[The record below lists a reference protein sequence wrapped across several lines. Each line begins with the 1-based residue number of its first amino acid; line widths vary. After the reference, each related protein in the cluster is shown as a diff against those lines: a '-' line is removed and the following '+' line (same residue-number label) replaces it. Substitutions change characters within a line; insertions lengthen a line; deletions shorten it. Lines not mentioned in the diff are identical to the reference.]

1 MRSFL
6 KHLRDQKKQ
15 RDVLN
20 AVAFGLIAGL
30 DGLGTSV
37 AFAAL
42 IFTGTLSSGF
52 SMGVSVM
59 LLSCVILAGYIAWR
73 SRYPASLAQ
82 VQETSIAILA
92 AAVTSAAS
100 TMTDAGSEEKIA
112 TAFAILAV
120 STIGTGVLF
129 YLSGRFRFGVLVR
142 FLPYPVI
149 AGFLA
154 GSGWLLLD
162 GAWMMMTNQSSY
174 AAIVHSLGNAN
185 LLAIVLPSLIFAGFM
200 ACALRLTSNPR
211 VAPLI
216 MILSIALFYAML
228 WSNDLPIHMAR
239 QLRWL
244 PSLSEQQAGFSL
256 PSPVNLWSK
265 ADWWAVL
272 GVLPMLVSVPLI
284 SIAGLLLNTSGLE
297 VAARGDINANAEL
310 KTTGHANIL
319 IGCLGGAPGFTGL
332 GMTLL
337 AGKLGVHG
345 RLAGAA
351 TAVILALTLPFATQI
366 AAGVPLFVA
375 AGLMIMLGAEL
386 VYDWAFAARKTLP
399 PMDWAAV
406 LAIVF
411 SMMAFGFMTGIAVG
425 LVFSTVTFVYNY
437 ARLPVIRLAASGH
450 DRRSSTDRSNTANSV
465 LDQHG
470 HLIHIIELQGYLFFG
485 TVEQVVRAVKKRF
498 SNAPKPK
505 YLLLDFR
512 NVSGIDSAAVA
523 GFVNIFSVLSAE
535 KVEVI
540 LSPINADVQS
550 VLQRINDITDSATLE
565 AATDLDHALE
575 EAEDRLLA
583 CHCGV
588 EYSVDIADQ
597 LLATLGPHPR
607 VPDLVAVMER
617 IELEAGTC
625 LIKAGELASDIFVLA
640 TGRVKVEI
648 TLPGGGRL
656 RLRSMAAGA
665 VLGEVAFYL
674 GGKRT
679 ADVIVETRAS
689 LFRLTG
695 ETLMRLEAEDPTLA
709 VLAHRLFASTL
720 AERLTLA
727 NRMVQLANA

>member
-1 MRSFL
+1 MRTFFEHFCDP
-6 KHLRDQKKQ
+6 KTQ
-15 RDVLN
+15 RH
-20 AVAFGLIAGL
+20 AVRAIAFGLVAGI

-42 IFTGTLSSGF
+42 IFAGTLSAGF
-52 SMGVSVM
+52 STGVSAM
-59 LLSCVILAGYIAWR
+59 LLSCVILAGYLAWR

-100 TMTDAGSEEKIA
+100 TMTDAGSDEKIA
-112 TAFAILAV
+112 TAFAILVV
-120 STIGTGVLF
+120 STLGTGVLF

-162 GAWMMMTNQSSY
+162 GALVMITNQSGY
-174 AAIVHSLGNAN
+174 AAIMGAFDDPAVIT
-185 LLAIVLPSLIFAGFM
+185 IVLPSLAFAILM
-200 ACALRLTSNPR
+200 ACALRLMSNP
-211 VAPLI
+211 VMAPLI
-216 MILSIALFYAML
+216 MILSIMLFYAAL
-228 WSNDLPIHMAR
+228 WLSGMPLETAR
-239 QLRWL
+239 QMRWL
-244 PSLSEQQAGFSL
+244 PGLSGLDGGFSL
-256 PSPVNLWSK
+256 PSPVDIWSK
-265 ADWWAVL
+265 ANWWAVL
-272 GVLPMLVSVPLI
+272 SVLPMLVSVPLI

-297 VAARGDINANAEL
+297 VAARGDIDANAEL
-310 KTTGHANIL
+310 KITGQANIL
-319 IGCLGGAPGFTGL
+319 IGFLGGAPGFTGL

-337 AGKLGVHG
+337 AGKLGVRS

-351 TAVILALTLPFATQI
+351 TAVVLALTLPFATQI

-375 AGLMIMLGAEL
+375 AGLMIVLGGEL
-386 VYDWAFAARKTLP
+386 VYDWAIAARKTLP
-399 PMDWAAV
+399 LLDWMVV

-411 SMMAFGFMTGIAVG
+411 SMMAFGFMTGMAVG

-450 DRRSSTDRSNTANSV
+450 DRRSSTDRSCAANSL

-485 TVEQVVRAVKKRF
+485 TVEQVVRAVKKRLAC
-498 SNAPKPK
+498 APAPQ

-512 NVSGIDSAAVA
+512 NVSGIDSAAIA
-523 GFVNIFSVLSAE
+523 GFINIFSTLSSENVEIVLS
-535 KVEVI
+535 
-540 LSPINADVQS
+540 PMNADVQR
-550 VLQRINDITDSATLE
+550 VLKRADDIAFRTALE
-565 AATDLDHALE
+565 VASDLDHALE
-575 EAEDRLLA
+575 DAEDRLLA
-583 CHCGV
+583 RYCGA
-588 EYSVDIADQ
+588 EPSGDIADQ
-597 LLATLGPHPR
+597 LVRALGPHPR
-607 VPDLVAVMER
+607 LPDLVAAMER
-617 IELEAGTC
+617 MELEAGTF
-625 LIKAGELASDIFVLA
+625 LIKAGEVASDIFVLA

-648 TLPGGGRL
+648 TLASGRRL

-679 ADVIVETRAS
+679 ADVIIETRAS

-695 ETLMRLEAEDPTLA
+695 VTLKRLEADDPTLA

-727 NRMVQLANA
+727 NRMVQLSNA

>member
-1 MRSFL
+1 MPPVL
-6 KHLRDQKKQ
+6 KHMCDSQKQ
-15 RDVLN
+15 RQVLN
-20 AVAFGLIAGL
+20 AIAFGLIAGI

-42 IFTGTLSSGF
+42 IFAGTLSAGF
-52 SMGVSVM
+52 STGVSVM
-59 LLSCVILAGYIAWR
+59 LLSCVILAAYLAWR

-100 TMTDAGSEEKIA
+100 TMTDAGAPEKIA

-120 STIGTGVLF
+120 STLGTGVLF

-162 GAWMMMTNQSSY
+162 GALMMMTNQSGY
-174 AAIVHSLGNAN
+174 AAIARSLAN
-185 LLAIVLPSLIFAGFM
+185 PFIITIVLPSLIFAGVM
-200 ACALRLTSNPR
+200 AWALRVMSNPAI
-211 VAPLI
+211 APLI
-216 MILSIALFYAML
+216 MILSVALFYAML
-228 WSNDLPIHMAR
+228 WLNGLPIDMAR

-244 PSLSEQQAGFSL
+244 PGLAEAQAGFSL
-256 PSPVNLWSK
+256 PSPVDLWSK

-272 GVLPMLVSVPLI
+272 SVLPMLVSVPLI

-297 VAARGDINANAEL
+297 VAARGDIDANAEL
-310 KTTGHANIL
+310 KITGQANIL

-337 AGKLGVHG
+337 AGKLGVRS

-351 TAVILALTLPFATQI
+351 TAAILLLTLPFATQI

-386 VYDWAFAARKTLP
+386 VYDWAIAARKTLP
-399 PMDWAAV
+399 LLDWMAV
-406 LAIVF
+406 LAIVL
-411 SMMAFGFMTGIAVG
+411 SMMAFGFMTGMAVG

-450 DRRSSTDRSNTANSV
+450 DRRSSTDRSCAANSI

-470 HLIHIIELQGYLFFG
+470 HLIHMIELQGYLFFG
-485 TVEQVVRAVKKRF
+485 TVEQVVRAVKTRF
-498 SNAPKPK
+498 ACAPKPHV
-505 YLLLDFR
+505 LLLDFR
-512 NVSGIDSAAVA
+512 NVSGIDSAAIA
-523 GFVNIFSVLSAE
+523 GFINIFSSLSAE
-535 KVEVI
+535 NVEII
-540 LSPINADVQS
+540 LSPMNPDVEC
-550 VLQRINDITDSATLE
+550 VLNRVNDRASSTKLQ
-565 AATDLDHALE
+565 AAADLDHALE
-575 EAEDRLLA
+575 DAEDRLLA
-583 CHCGV
+583 RYCGV
-588 EYSVDIADQ
+588 EQSVDIAAQ
-597 LLATLGPHPR
+597 LVGTLGPHPR
-607 VPDLVAVMER
+607 LHDLVAAMER
-617 IELEAGTC
+617 MELEAGTF
-625 LIKAGELASDIFVLA
+625 LINAGEVASDIFVLA

-648 TLPGGGRL
+648 TLPNGRRL
-656 RLRSMAAGA
+656 RLRSMEAGA

-679 ADVIVETRAS
+679 ADVIIETRAS
-689 LFRLTG
+689 LFRLTDT
-695 ETLMRLEAEDPTLA
+695 TLKRLEAEDPTLA

-727 NRMVQLANA
+727 NRMVQLSNT